1 MNMPQEAGPPQSQ
14 PQSQS
19 PQPQPPPTLEIRNLS
34 VGYGQVS
41 VARGLNLTVRP
52 GSVVTLLGRNGAG
65 KTTTLHTVAG
75 IIPPLGGEVLV
86 DGAAVSGPLHQRVR
100 RQGIGLVTEERAI
113 IRRLSVID
121 NLRLGRGTA
130 DLAFELFPELATLR
144 KRTAGLLSG
153 GEQQMLVL
161 GRCLAAR
168 PRLLLVD
175 ELSFGLAPMIVR
187 RLLDALRLIATEHNV
202 AILLVEQHP
211 SLALSAA
218 DYGYVLARGEIR
230 LSGPADQLRGQLHE
244 IERSYLSEHGAA
256 DDADA
261 PLSATQ
267 SAVPPM
273 TPPAVPPAAAEELA
287 GPADG

>member
-1 MNMPQEAGPPQSQ
+1 MNAPTPAMQASHDGR
-14 PQSQS
+14 QS
-19 PQPQPPPTLEIRNLS
+19 PVLELRNLS

-41 VARGLNLTVRP
+41 VARGLNIAVSS
-52 GSVVTLLGRNGAG
+52 GSIVTLLGRNGAG

-75 IIPPLGGEVLV
+75 IIPPLGGEVLI
-86 DGAAVSGPLHQRVR
+86 DGAVARGSLHQRVGR
-100 RQGIGLVTEERAI
+100 LGIGLVTEDRAI

-121 NLRLGRGTA
+121 NLRLGKGDL
-130 DLAFELFPELATLR
+130 DLAFQLFPELTPLR
-144 KRTAGLLSG
+144 RRTAGLLSG

-187 RLLDALRLIATEHNV
+187 RLLDALRAIANDHEV

-218 DYGYVLARGEIR
+218 DFGYVLARGEIR
-230 LSGPADQLRGQLHE
+230 LSGPAADLRGQLHE
-244 IERSYLSEHGAA
+244 IERSYLSERGAPEHVELA
-256 DDADA
+256 AEA
-261 PLSATQ
+261 
-267 SAVPPM
+267 
-273 TPPAVPPAAAEELA
+273 PAAETAE
-287 GPADG
+287 GS

>member
-1 MNMPQEAGPPQSQ
+1 MNTPLTEADAGRAGQ
-14 PQSQS
+14 
-19 PQPQPPPTLEIRNLS
+19 QPPMLEIRDLS

-41 VARGLNLTVRP
+41 VARGLSLTVRS

-75 IIPPLGGEVLV
+75 IIPPLGGDVLV
-86 DGAAVSGPLHQRVR
+86 DGAVASGSLHQRVR
-100 RQGIGLVTEERAI
+100 RLGVGLVTEDRAI
-113 IRRLSVID
+113 IRRLSVFD
-121 NLRLGRGTA
+121 NLRLGRGAA
-130 DLAFELFPELATLR
+130 DLAFELFPELAALR

-175 ELSFGLAPMIVR
+175 ELSFGLAPMVVR
-187 RLLDALRLIATEHNV
+187 RLLDALRAIASEHDV

-211 SLALSAA
+211 SLALSVA

-230 LSGPADQLRGQLHE
+230 LSGPAAELRGQLHE
-244 IERSYLSEHGAA
+244 IERSYLSEHGG
-256 DDADA
+256 
-261 PLSATQ
+261 
-267 SAVPPM
+267 
-273 TPPAVPPAAAEELA
+273 PAAATTA
-287 GPADG
+287 APAAEPGEGT

>member
-1 MNMPQEAGPPQSQ
+1 MNMPQPAGPPR
-14 PQSQS
+14 PQS
-19 PQPQPPPTLEIRNLS
+19 PATQPPPTLEIRNLS

-86 DGAAVSGPLHQRVR
+86 DGVAVSGPLHQRVR

-187 RLLDALRLIATEHNV
+187 RLLDALRRIATEHNV

-244 IERSYLSEHGAA
+244 IERSYLSEQGAA
-256 DDADA
+256 ADADA
-261 PLSATQ
+261 PPLP
-267 SAVPPM
+267 V
-273 TPPAVPPAAAEELA
+273 PPAVPPASAEELA